1 MLRSL
6 RIAVTF
12 LTPVHLPISPPA
24 QMSEVGR
31 AAWAFPVV
39 GAAIGLVLVAARF
52 GLAIHLADSVS
63 AVLIVGLWIFTG
75 GLHLDGWADCCDA
88 LPTAVPLER
97 RREILKDSRIGTF
110 GVLGLI
116 LLLALK
122 VTALAQSSL
131 PVVALFIAPVTGRS
145 LMVICAS
152 RVPGA
157 GEGMGGQFVAGLS
170 SRIVFLAA
178 IFGLIPAAIA
188 GANAIIALV
197 LALIGAFLFTRIA
210 EQRLGIINGDVLGAV
225 CELSETIVLVTCSIK
240 W

>member
-1 MLRSL
+1 
-6 RIAVTF
+6 
-12 LTPVHLPISPPA
+12 
-24 QMSEVGR
+24 MSEVGR

-63 AVLIVGLWIFTG
+63 AVLIVGLWIFLTG

-110 GVLGLI
+110 GVLG
-116 LLLALK
+116 
-122 VTALAQSSL
+122 L